1 MRHERGADAAK
12 ATRSGL
18 SIPRDVFTGGRR
30 SRRNRGGGAA
40 GRHPRRSAPAD
51 VRPGP
56 SINGFRMV
64 SPARPLDILILGL
77 NYAPE
82 KVGIAVYTTGLAE
95 ALAAR
100 GHRIRVVVGKPYYPA
115 WTVTAPF
122 RGGWRR
128 RGVENGVDVTRV
140 AHYVPPRPSGARR
153 ILHHMSFA
161 LSALLPAVGA
171 AAAGRPDLVVTIAPS
186 LVSAPVAKVAGWV
199 GGAKTWI
206 HIQDF
211 EVEAAAATG
220 LVKRQGLLGLALR
233 IEAAMLRRFDRV
245 SSISPA
251 MCRKCLA
258 KGVPRDRVVEF
269 RNWADIDGVRPL
281 AGPSGYR
288 AEWGVAPPNVAL
300 YSGNIA
306 NKQGIEIVVE
316 AAERLRHRSD
326 LTFVVCGEGPNR
338 ARLEARAASLPNIL
352 FRDLQPRERLGD
364 LLGLAT
370 VHLLPQLADAADLV
384 LPSKLTNM
392 LASGRPVVAT
402 AHPGT
407 GLAEEVDGC
416 GLVVPPG
423 DPAAFAAAIEHL
435 LDHPSERAALGAAA
449 RTRAEQRWVQSA
461 IIDGF
466 EREAYRL
473 LDIAFK
479 W

>member
-1 MRHERGADAAK
+1 
-12 ATRSGL
+12 
-18 SIPRDVFTGGRR
+18 
-30 SRRNRGGGAA
+30 
-40 GRHPRRSAPAD
+40 
-51 VRPGP
+51 
-56 SINGFRMV
+56 MV

-82 KVGIAVYTTGLAE
+82 KVGIAVYTAGLADT
-95 ALAAR
+95 LAAR
-100 GHRIRVVVGKPYYPA
+100 GHRIRVVAGKPYYPS
-115 WTVTAPF
+115 WSVPTGF

-128 RGVENGVDVTRV
+128 RSVENGVDLTRV
-140 AHYVPPRPSGARR
+140 AHYVPSRPSGARR

-161 LSALLPAVGA
+161 LSALLPAVSA
-171 AAAGRPDLVVTIAPS
+171 AVARRPDLVVTIAPS
-186 LVSAPVAKVAGWV
+186 LLSAPVAKVAGWAC
-199 GGAKTWI
+199 GAKTWI
-206 HIQDF
+206 HVQDF

-233 IEAAMLRRFDRV
+233 IEAAMLGRFDRV

-251 MCRKCLA
+251 MCRKCIA
-258 KGVPRDRVVEF
+258 KGVLPDRVVEF

-281 AGPSGYR
+281 EGLSSYR
-288 AEWGVAPPNVAL
+288 AEWGVSTPSVAL

-306 NKQGIEIVVE
+306 NKQGIDLVVE
-316 AAERLRHRSD
+316 AAERLRHRRD
-326 LTFVVCGEGPNR
+326 LTFVICGEGPNR
-338 ARLEARAASLPNIL
+338 ARLESRAAGLPNVV

-423 DPAAFAAAIEHL
+423 DPAAFAAAVEHL
-435 LDHPSERAALGAAA
+435 IDDPGERTALGAAA
-449 RTRAEQRWVQSA
+449 RARAEQRWVQSA

-473 LDIAFK
+473 LDGVSRREA
-479 W
+479 